1 MSKEESTNKLLI
13 ALISLLILIIIGG
26 AAGFIYYINQEETAE
41 VIKQEQKQSQTVNEV
56 QQEASQQVET
66 LAEVGPLYPLEPF
79 TVNLQSSNTN
89 DVYLKITLSLELSN
103 KELSK
108 ELDAKIA
115 VIRNNIILVLSNK
128 SVTDLSS
135 DAGKAAL
142 CDEIKEQLNPLLDDG
157 EIKNVYIVSFIIQ

>member
-1 MSKEESTNKLLI
+1 MAKEASTNKLLI
-13 ALISLLILIIIGG
+13 VLISLLILLIIGG
-26 AAGFIYYINQEETAE
+26 AAGFIYYINQKESVEAT
-41 VIKQEQKQSQTVNEV
+41 KQQELAVQPTDSI
-56 QQEASQQVET
+56 QQEASTEEET
-66 LAEVGPLYPLEPF
+66 LSEVGPLYPLEPF
-79 TVNLQSSNTN
+79 TVNLQSSDSK

-115 VIRNNIILVLSNK
+115 VIRNNIILILSNK

-157 EIKNVYIVSFIIQ
+157 EIRNVYIVSFIIQ